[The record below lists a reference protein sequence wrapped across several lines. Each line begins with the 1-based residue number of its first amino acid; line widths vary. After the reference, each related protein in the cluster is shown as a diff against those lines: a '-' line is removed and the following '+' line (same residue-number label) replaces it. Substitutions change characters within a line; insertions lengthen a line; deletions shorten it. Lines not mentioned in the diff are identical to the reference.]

1 MMKELTLEIT
11 NHCVSFCSWC
21 SSSSTAQYDNRTEMS
36 YQKAFKLLDKYAN
49 ECDVVRI
56 SGGEPTSHSKLLT
69 ILKHAKELHYRVVLL
84 TNGYGIKKVI
94 SSDLVDE
101 YVVNVVDEHSL
112 EAVDVL
118 KYLGKNV
125 SLHAV
130 LADGNKKW
138 ILAAIRCS
146 FEEEIPLRLLALQE
160 QGKARLNTLTCNK
173 PLDLLSWTGDKGCNK
188 DGKITVTWDGIV
200 ATCSA
205 LKYKD
210 KCNLECVG
218 GAR

>member
-1 MMKELTLEIT
+1 MKELTLEIT

-21 SSSSTAQYDNRTEMS
+21 SSSSTAQYDNMTEMS
-36 YQKAFKLLDKYAN
+36 YQKAFKLLDKYAL
-49 ECDVVRI
+49 EGCDVVRI

-84 TNGYGIKKVI
+84 TNGLGVERVVCT
-94 SSDLVDE
+94 DLVDE

-112 EAVDVL
+112 RAVSML
-118 KYLGKNV
+118 RYLSKNV

-130 LADGNKKW
+130 LAEGNKKW
-138 ILAAIRCS
+138 ILEAVKYS
-146 FEEEIPLRLLALQE
+146 FENDIPLRFLALQE
-160 QGKARLNTLTCNK
+160 QGRAKLNTLTCNK

-188 DGKITVTWDGIV
+188 DGKITVTWDGV
-200 ATCSA
+200 VTTCSA

-210 KCNLECVG
+210 TCNLECVG